1 MEWIRI
7 GNRVV
12 DASAIVESIDEPD
25 VELEAGKQQ
34 VVSIILTNGTKLAF
48 TGDETERVW
57 RKPTDGIEVWTE
69 THKPPVLRTGFR

>member
-12 DASAIVESIDEPD
+12 DASAIVEAIDEAD
-25 VELEAGKQQ
+25 VELETGNQR

-48 TGDETERVW
+48 TGDEAERVW
-57 RKPTDGIEVWTE
+57 KKLTDGIEVWTE
-69 THKPPVLRTGFR
+69 THKPPKHRMGFR